1 MKFDADLTHT
11 DKFREVIL
19 YISQRCETDPKFS
32 ITKLNKILFYSD
44 FVSFGRTGKSIT
56 GQIYQ
61 KLSFGPCPR
70 GMKPV
75 SDAMQQSGEMA
86 IVSRPYFGR
95 IQKKPIALRQPQLE
109 VLSSTEIALID
120 EIIEAAWTLTAS
132 QISDASHGFIGWQI
146 ANIGETIP
154 YGLAWV
160 DEEPEFTEQEMEE
173 ISSIEPLPHEK
184 KKTIT

>member
-1 MKFDADLTHT
+1 MKFDLDLTHA

-75 SDAMQQSGEMA
+75 SDAMQQSREMA

-109 VLSSTEIALID
+109 VPSE
-120 EIIEAAWTLTAS
+120 
-132 QISDASHGFIGWQI
+132 ISDASHGFIGWQI

-160 DEEPEFTEQEMEE
+160 DEEPEFTEQEIEE
-173 ISSIEPLPHEK
+173 ISSIKPLPHEK
-184 KKTIT
+184 KKESRRFLISLQ